1 MISRQST
8 FCVSFTTVS
17 QLFNSQ
23 EITVIFSTPSMC
35 RFRYVP
41 VITEKRTVFFFGV
54 MSNSFVRFPFTVVL
68 PSNSQQILQRE
79 WKPFERIH
87 ISGININPRQANFE
101 YCKLLYILLQSA
113 FYILSDIHFKLL
125 LFHNKMYQAVL
136 FLLARFSDKLN
147 YIKRY
152 LLLNFSQ
159 NTLRC

>member
-41 VITEKRTVFFFGV
+41 VFTEKRTVLFFGV
-54 MSNSFVRFPFTVVL
+54 MGNSFVPFPITVVL
-68 PSNSQQILQRE
+68 PSNAQQILQRE

-101 YCKLLYILLQSA
+101 YCKLLYILLQPA
-113 FYILSDIHFKLL
+113 FYISDIHFELL
-125 LFHNKMYQAVL
+125 SFHNKMYQAVL
-136 FLLARFSDKLN
+136 FLLVRFSDKLI

-152 LLLNFSQ
+152 LLLNLSQ